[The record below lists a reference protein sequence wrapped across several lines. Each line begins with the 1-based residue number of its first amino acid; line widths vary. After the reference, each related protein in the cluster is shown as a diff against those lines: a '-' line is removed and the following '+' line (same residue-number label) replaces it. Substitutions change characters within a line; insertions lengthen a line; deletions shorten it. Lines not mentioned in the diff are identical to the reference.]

1 MMKATGMLWLG
12 AVLLFL
18 GVLGMVLGLAFL
30 VDVGRPGEK
39 MTYGTAFCTL
49 GLGLAF
55 AVAGGALLTTGLRAR
70 RREREE
76 AIEAEV
82 LRVALSRDGRI
93 TAAEVAMATE
103 LSLEEA
109 QKYLERLARSGTISV
124 EVGANGML
132 IYSFGATSR

>member
-1 MMKATGMLWLG
+1 MKATGMLWLS
-12 AVLLFL
+12 AALLFV
-18 GVLGMVLGLAFL
+18 GVLGLVLGLAFL

-55 AVAGGALLTTGLRAR
+55 AVAGGSLLSTALRTQR
-70 RREREE
+70 RQREE

-82 LRVALSRDGRI
+82 LRVALSRDGRV
-93 TAAEVAMATE
+93 TAAEVAMTTE

-109 QKYLERLARSGTISV
+109 QRYLERLARSGTISV

-132 IYSFGATSR
+132 IYSFGAMIR

>member
-1 MMKATGMLWLG
+1 MKATGMLWLS
-12 AVLLFL
+12 AALLFI
-18 GVLGMVLGLAFL
+18 GVLGLVLGLAFL

-55 AVAGGALLTTGLRAR
+55 AAAGGVLLSTALRAR
-70 RREREE
+70 RHQREE

-109 QKYLERLARSGTISV
+109 QGYLERLARNGTISV

-132 IYSFGATSR
+132 IYSFGAMSR

>member
-1 MMKATGMLWLG
+1 MKATGMLWLS
-12 AVLLFL
+12 AALLFV
-18 GVLGMVLGLAFL
+18 GVLGLVLGLAFL

-55 AVAGGALLTTGLRAR
+55 AVAGGSLLSTALRTQR
-70 RREREE
+70 RQREE

-82 LRVALSRDGRI
+82 LRVALSRDGRV
-93 TAAEVAMATE
+93 TAAEVAMTTE

-109 QKYLERLARSGTISV
+109 QGYLERLARSGTISV

-132 IYSFGATSR
+132 IYSFGAMIR

>member
-1 MMKATGMLWLG
+1 MMKPTGMIWLG
-12 AVLLFL
+12 AALLFC
-18 GVLGMVLGLAFL
+18 GVLGLVLGLAFL
-30 VDVGRPGEK
+30 LDVGRPGEK

-55 AVAGGALLTTGLRAR
+55 AGAGGAVLSTALRAR
-70 RREREE
+70 RHQREE

-109 QKYLERLARSGTISV
+109 QGYLERLARSGTISV

-132 IYSFGATSR
+132 IYSFGTTSR

>member
-1 MMKATGMLWLG
+1 MKATGMIWLG
-12 AVLLFL
+12 AALLSV
-18 GVLGMVLGLAFL
+18 GVLGLVLGLAFFL
-30 VDVGRPGEK
+30 DVGRPGEK
-39 MTYGTAFCTL
+39 LTYGTAFCTL

-55 AVAGGALLTTGLRAR
+55 AGAGAAVLSTALRAR
-70 RREREE
+70 RHQREE

-109 QKYLERLARSGTISV
+109 QGYLERLARSGTISV

-132 IYSFGATSR
+132 IYSFGATNH

>member
-1 MMKATGMLWLG
+1 MKSTGMLWLS
-12 AVLLFL
+12 AALLFI
-18 GVLGMVLGLAFL
+18 GVLGLVLGLAFL
-30 VDVGRPGEK
+30 LDVGRPGEK
-39 MTYGTAFCTL
+39 MTYGLAFCTL

-55 AVAGGALLTTGLRAR
+55 AAAGGTLLSTALRAR
-70 RREREE
+70 RRQREE

-109 QKYLERLARSGTISV
+109 QGYLERLARSGMISV

-132 IYSFGATSR
+132 IYSFGAASR

>member
-1 MMKATGMLWLG
+1 MKSTGMLWLS
-12 AVLLFL
+12 AVLLFI
-18 GVLGMVLGLAFL
+18 GVLGLVLGLAFL
-30 VDVGRPGEK
+30 LDVGRPGEK
-39 MTYGTAFCTL
+39 MTYGLAFCTL

-55 AVAGGALLTTGLRAR
+55 AAAGGALLSTALRAR
-70 RREREE
+70 RRQREE

-103 LSLEEA
+103 LSLDEA
-109 QKYLERLARSGTISV
+109 QGYLERLARSGMISV

-132 IYSFGATSR
+132 IYSFGAASR